1 MVGPIVNLLCGII
14 VLVADYLVSNGWQC
28 DLMFQ
33 RDSSYLFEIKW
44 SYRLRTASAAVIIT
58 EEKKHQGIN
67 SNQTLKLTVDL
78 RGTHGPRLLL
88 ILPHHVEAPGGVIGG
103 RLLDTGVP
111 ARNIVFGFVRSS
123 RSHNVCPSVTL
134 VICCSEH
141 SIFICLA
148 QISKLFAHHSPSL
161 SQLSPKSLSV
171 SLSTLLALS

>member
-1 MVGPIVNLLCGII
+1 MTMWFNVSKRFVLLIRNQMII
-14 VLVADYLVSNGWQC
+14 SLENCFCRRYNHW
-28 DLMFQ
+28 
-33 RDSSYLFEIKW
+33 R
-44 SYRLRTASAAVIIT
+44 
-58 EEKKHQGIN
+58 KKHQGCNFIN
-67 SNQTLKLTVDL
+67 SNRILKLTVDL